1 MPVVLDCPIKERNLL
16 VFFGK
21 GINVD
26 LNLLKCTTELLDVLL
41 EISRSTFIDAFQHL
55 NDPNDFQAYL
65 EEAFDRE
72 KIENELKNQSIYYY
86 LVYSHATPV
95 GYFKLNAATAQTD
108 ISDPESLEIE
118 RIYVRKEYQ
127 GKKMGNWMIS
137 QIIDTASKAGINYL
151 WLGVWE
157 ENRDAIRFY
166 QSLDFHKFKEH
177 PYYIGKDKQTDW
189 LMRLDIPK
197 L

>member
-1 MPVVLDCPIKERNLL
+1 MDP
-16 VFFGK
+16 G
-21 GINVD
+21 
-26 LNLLKCTTELLDVLL
+26 LLKCTTELLDVLL
-41 EISRSTFIDAFQHL
+41 DISRSTFIDAFKHH
-55 NDPNDFQAYL
+55 NDPKDFQAYL
-65 EEAFDRE
+65 DEAFDRR
-72 KIENELKNQSIYYY
+72 KIENELKNQEIFYY
-86 LVYSHATPV
+86 LVYNHTIPV
-95 GYFKLNAATAQTD
+95 GYFKLNAANAQTD

-127 GKKMGNWMIS
+127 GLKIGNWMIA
-137 QIIDTASKAGINYL
+137 QIVDLARKAGINYL

-166 QSLDFHKFKEH
+166 ERSGFRKFKEH
-177 PYYIGKDKQTDW
+177 PYFIGKDKQTDW